1 LKLKNWQILSYLF
14 EIININNIEQTLGS
28 PSCLA
33 NIQFIE
39 KIVTNKIPG
48 PVQQTIQN
56 FFKLIFNANK
66 HLKLHA
72 DLSFDEGI
80 KLFLVLLVRYE
91 SEKDLS
97 KYF

>member
-1 LKLKNWQILSYLF
+1 MANT
-14 EIININNIEQTLGS
+14 NNLEQQLGIPARWS
-28 PSCLA
+28 

-39 KIVTNKIPG
+39 EVVTNKIPG

-72 DLSFDEGI
+72 DLSCDEGM
-80 KLFLVLLVRYE
+80 KLFLFWLVRYE
-91 SEKDLS
+91 SEKDLG